1 MELTYEWH
9 KAIKLNYKNTRNN
22 ALIVRKDSKHY
33 TWHENASADVTL
45 KVVHMQRELE
55 LR

>member
-22 ALIVRKDSKHY
+22 AVVIRKDSKHY
-33 TWHENASADVTL
+33 TWHGNASADVTL
-45 KVVHMQRELE
+45 QVVHMQRELE